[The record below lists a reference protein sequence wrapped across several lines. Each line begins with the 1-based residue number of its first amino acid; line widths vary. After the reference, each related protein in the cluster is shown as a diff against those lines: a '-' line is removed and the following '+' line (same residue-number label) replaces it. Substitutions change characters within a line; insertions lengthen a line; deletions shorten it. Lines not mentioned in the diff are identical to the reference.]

1 VQNYYNTAVE
11 GLEELNALLPA
22 LEAYTADSSVVDLI
36 KSAREQAT
44 KAEALVPAAKRKCHR
59 CCCSLLTSL
68 SLSLS
73 TPTHTFI
80 SRSRPSHSQVRIAAA
95 EGEGVGDV

>member
-22 LEAYTADSSVVDLI
+22 LEAYTADSSVADLI
-36 KSAREQAT
+36 KSAREQAS
-44 KAEALVPAAKRKCHR
+44 KADALVPAAKRKCHR
-59 CCCSLLTSL
+59 YCCCSLLTSL

-73 TPTHTFI
+73 LGSNSHLHLLFTPVKQ
-80 SRSRPSHSQVRIAAA
+80 SSSNRSR
-95 EGEGVGDV
+95 